1 MKKCPKCHELYS
13 DDVEKCTDCDI
24 LLEPYQEQKTSK
36 FAEIFEE
43 YKKGIISCALIA
55 AFLLGFGFKSCTGIK
70 TVDYAALQNEK
81 NKLNEEY
88 LAYKDKMQPYEAQ
101 QQADVKVAEEKKI
114 AEEQAKKE
122 AEAQEAKERAIRM
135 QEQKRNSYDA
145 LQKLYLDVNQD
156 MDYDTALNMAKA
168 TGLICEERGNVS
180 SKRIRVAYTEDGA
193 KELHCKGDFTEITF
207 DSEVINTERKWHMS
221 CIHYSNYEKG
231 MSAINLISGSYWSIN
246 DPGLYINDMG
256 TYSTAYSGESQIDK
270 IRQK

>member
-122 AEAQEAKERAIRM
+122 AEAQEAKE
-135 QEQKRNSYDA
+135 
-145 LQKLYLDVNQD
+145 
-156 MDYDTALNMAKA
+156 
-168 TGLICEERGNVS
+168 
-180 SKRIRVAYTEDGA
+180 
-193 KELHCKGDFTEITF
+193 
-207 DSEVINTERKWHMS
+207 
-221 CIHYSNYEKG
+221 
-231 MSAINLISGSYWSIN
+231 
-246 DPGLYINDMG
+246 
-256 TYSTAYSGESQIDK
+256 
-270 IRQK
+270 